1 MDALVYVVDDDQGML
16 ESLAWLLESVDVEC
30 RCFADG
36 QTFLDELALD
46 RPACLVLDVRMPNL
60 GGFDVFQAVLDRR
73 APLPVIFVTA
83 NGDVPMAVRA
93 MHKGAFD
100 FIEKPYNPQEM
111 LDLIFRALRAA
122 QSGFEERSGRVAFM
136 NKLAQLSTRE
146 REILREVVRGKH
158 SKVIAHELGISC
170 KTVDVHRTSIRDK
183 FQNNSVAGLVKEV
196 LTYLPDWNT

>member
-1 MDALVYVVDDDQGML
+1 MTAIVYVVDDDRGML
-16 ESLAWLLESVDVEC
+16 ESLAWLLESVDVQC
-30 RCFADG
+30 HCFTDG
-36 QTFLDELALD
+36 RRFLDELALD
-46 RPACLVLDVRMPNL
+46 RPGCLVLDVRMPNL
-60 GGFDVFQAVLDRR
+60 GGFDVFHAVLDRR

-83 NGDVPMAVRA
+83 NADVPMAVRA
-93 MHKGAFD
+93 MQKGAFD

-111 LDLIFRALRAA
+111 LDLIFRALRVAE
-122 QSGFEERSGRVAFM
+122 SGFEERAAREAFTK
-136 NKLAQLSTRE
+136 KLALLSARE

-196 LTYLPDWNT
+196 LTYLPDWST